1 MCRAGEQE
9 HERQAGNARQQVG
22 QGEGEKQGG
31 KQGVNLKKDT
41 FLAENIYAQGEPEDM
56 PGQDKEDGLPAT
68 RRWERCTGRRTVA
81 RTLEQV
87 QVAPKSTWPSAG

>member
-41 FLAENIYAQGEPEDM
+41 FLAENIYAQGEPEDK
-56 PGQDKEDGLPAT
+56 PGQDIEDGLPAT
-68 RRWERCTGRRTVA
+68 KMLGRYTGKRTVA
-81 RTLEQV
+81 RTQEQG